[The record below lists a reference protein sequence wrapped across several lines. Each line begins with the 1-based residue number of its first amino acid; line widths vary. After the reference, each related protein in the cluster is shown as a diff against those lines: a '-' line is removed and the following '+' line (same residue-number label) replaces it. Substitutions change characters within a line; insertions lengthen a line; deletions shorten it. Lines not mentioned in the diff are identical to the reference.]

1 MVIIMRYIIV
11 NKLNKSFSR
20 KKKGEIDK
28 IHALKNISFELV
40 KNEIVGY
47 LGLNGAGK
55 STTIKILSGIL
66 KPDSGSVLV
75 GGIEPYKNRKR
86 YVKNIGVMF
95 GQRSQ
100 LEWDLP
106 AIDTYLMLKQIYNIP
121 KTQFWDTFNR
131 LSELLDMDGIEKI
144 PVRHLSLGQKTKCEI
159 LATFLHRPSLVFLDE
174 PTIGLD
180 IKAKENI
187 HKVIKSINKEF
198 GATIFITSH
207 DLLDIEK
214 LVDRVLIINKGELF
228 YDGSLKSLIKNSD
241 QAQEVSVEIS
251 EKSQISLSK
260 HYRVDELEYNK
271 FKIKLTK
278 EDNLVALINELMKNN
293 EVISL
298 KIDEPTLESV
308 LINLYDT
315 IERKKKNDSQ
325 NK

>member
-1 MVIIMRYIIV
+1 MEHIV
-11 NKLNKSFSR
+11 VKNLNKSFLI
-20 KKKGEIDK
+20 KKKREVDK
-28 IHALKNISFELV
+28 IHALKNISFELE
-40 KNEIVGY
+40 KSEIVGY

-66 KPDSGSVLV
+66 RPDSGSVTV
-75 GGIEPYKNRKR
+75 GGVVPYKNRKR

-95 GQRSQ
+95 GHRSQ

-106 AIDTYLMLKQIYNIP
+106 AIDTYLMLKQIYDIP
-121 KTQFWDTFNR
+121 TTQFWDTFNR
-131 LSELLDMDGIEKI
+131 LSELLDMDDIEKI

-180 IKAKENI
+180 IQAKENI

-198 GATIFITSH
+198 GTTIFITSH
-207 DLLDIEK
+207 DLSDIEK
-214 LVDRVLIINKGELF
+214 MVDRVMIINKGELF
-228 YDGSLKSLIKNSD
+228 YDGSLKNLIKSSE
-241 QAQEVSVEIS
+241 QSQELTVEIS

-278 EDNLVALINELMKNN
+278 EDNLVTIINEIMKNN

-315 IERKKKNDSQ
+315 IEVKEEK
-325 NK
+325 

>member
-1 MVIIMRYIIV
+1 MR
-11 NKLNKSFSR
+11 KR
-20 KKKGEIDK
+20 KGEVDT
-28 IHALKNISFELV
+28 IHALKNISFELE
-40 KNEIVGY
+40 KSEIVGY

-66 KPDSGSVLV
+66 KPDSGSVTV
-75 GGIEPYKNRKR
+75 GGVEPYKNRKR

-121 KTQFWDTFNR
+121 TAQFWDTFNH
-131 LSELLDMDGIEKI
+131 LSELLDMDDIEKI

-187 HKVIKSINKEF
+187 HKVIKSLNKEF
-198 GATIFITSH
+198 GTTIFITSH
-207 DLLDIEK
+207 DLSDIEK
-214 LVDRVLIINKGELF
+214 MVDRVLIINKGELF
-228 YDGSLKSLIKNSD
+228 YDGSLKNLIKDSE
-241 QAQEVSVEIS
+241 QSQELTVEIS
-251 EKSQISLSK
+251 EKSQFSLSK
-260 HYRVDELEYNK
+260 HYKVDELEYNK
-271 FKIKLTK
+271 FKIKLIK
-278 EDNLVALINELMKNN
+278 EDNLVTLINELMENN

-315 IERKKKNDSQ
+315 IEVKEEK
-325 NK
+325 

>member
-1 MVIIMRYIIV
+1 MGYIV
-11 NKLNKSFSR
+11 VKKLNKSFLR
-20 KKKGEIDK
+20 KRKGEVDT
-28 IHALKNISFELV
+28 IHALKNISFELE
-40 KNEIVGY
+40 KSEIVGY

-66 KPDSGSVLV
+66 KPDSGSVTV
-75 GGIEPYKNRKR
+75 GGVEPYKNRKR

-121 KTQFWDTFNR
+121 TAQFWDTFNH
-131 LSELLDMDGIEKI
+131 LSELLDMDDIEKI

-187 HKVIKSINKEF
+187 HKVIKSLNKEF
-198 GATIFITSH
+198 GTTIFITSH
-207 DLLDIEK
+207 DLSDIEK
-214 LVDRVLIINKGELF
+214 MVDRVLIINKGELF
-228 YDGSLKSLIKNSD
+228 YDGSLKNLIKDSE
-241 QAQEVSVEIS
+241 QSQELTVEIS
-251 EKSQISLSK
+251 EKSQFSLSK
-260 HYRVDELEYNK
+260 HYKVDELEYNK
-271 FKIKLTK
+271 FKIKLIK
-278 EDNLVALINELMKNN
+278 EDNLVTLINELMENN

-315 IERKKKNDSQ
+315 IEVKEEK
-325 NK
+325 

>member
-1 MVIIMRYIIV
+1 MEHIV
-11 NKLNKSFSR
+11 VKNLNKSFLI
-20 KKKGEIDK
+20 KKKREVDK
-28 IHALKNISFELV
+28 IHALKNISFELE
-40 KNEIVGY
+40 KSEIVGY

-66 KPDSGSVLV
+66 RPDSGSVTV
-75 GGIEPYKNRKR
+75 GGVEPYKNRKR

-106 AIDTYLMLKQIYNIP
+106 AIDTYLMLKQIYDIP
-121 KTQFWDTFNR
+121 TTQFWDTFNR
-131 LSELLDMDGIEKI
+131 LSELLDMDDIEKI

-180 IKAKENI
+180 IQAKENI

-198 GATIFITSH
+198 GTTIFITSH
-207 DLLDIEK
+207 DLSDIEK
-214 LVDRVLIINKGELF
+214 MVDRVMIINKGELF
-228 YDGSLKSLIKNSD
+228 YDGSLKNLIKSSE
-241 QAQEVSVEIS
+241 QSQELTVEIS

-278 EDNLVALINELMKNN
+278 EDNLVTIINEIMKNN

-315 IERKKKNDSQ
+315 IEVKEEK
-325 NK
+325 